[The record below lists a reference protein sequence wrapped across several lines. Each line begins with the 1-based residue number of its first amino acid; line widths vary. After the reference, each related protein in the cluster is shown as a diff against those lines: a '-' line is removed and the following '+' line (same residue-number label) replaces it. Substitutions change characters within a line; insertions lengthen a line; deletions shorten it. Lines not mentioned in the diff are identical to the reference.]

1 MATGKDIASIRAVFV
16 AQTAQTVSGWG
27 ASNYADVNSYR
38 GKQYYV
44 NGTLYTIPAG
54 VATDLSTLAGY
65 ADALATYCNCN
76 CNCNCTCNS
85 CGSTCFVAGSM
96 VLMADLTWRRIE
108 MLRPGD
114 MVMSSH
120 GPARVAKLDTPV
132 LGDRKLYRMQDG
144 SITWSAE
151 HSFWVN
157 RNGRQ
162 WLWTLDLAHLKWEA
176 SIGDIGGVKDFDSY
190 FIGEDRQ
197 SELFAHIGAAPWKKG
212 RPVHVEE
219 ADHTPEL
226 PLYLPITENGELIIV
241 NGYLVGAGVNE
252 HKCDY
257 PNLDWEKVHG
267 TIKDSL
273 FQRSMTA

>member
-1 MATGKDIASIRAVFV
+1 MAIGRDMASIRNTFYAWRGS
-16 AQTAQTVSGWG
+16 TVGGWG
-27 ASNYADVNSYR
+27 GSSPNDVNTYR
-38 GKQYYV
+38 GKSYTVNYV
-44 NGTLYTIPAG
+44 SYTIPSSG
-54 VATDLSTLAGY
+54 SMDLGTLAGH
-65 ADALATYCNCN
+65 ADAIATNCNCD
-76 CNCNCTCNS
+76 CNCNCTSNS
-85 CGSTCFVAGSM
+85 CGATCFVAGSR

-108 MLRPGD
+108 TLRPGD

-157 RNGRQ
+157 RDGRQ

-197 SELFAHIGAAPWKKG
+197 PELFAHIGAAPWKKG

-257 PNLDWEKVHG
+257 PKLDWEKVHG
-267 TIKDSL
+267 VIKDSL